1 MSLQINTESPSP
13 VDVDDVKV
21 DIRIAELEK
30 TYKTDRG
37 HVQAL
42 SGINL
47 EVRQGEFVSLVG
59 RSGCG
64 KTTLLRIMAGLI
76 PPTAGQVLIEG
87 QSLWTGERVNSK
99 LVRNLGVVFQEANL
113 FPWYSIE
120 ENIALPLKLRGTP
133 KNARRA
139 RVRELAELVGL
150 GGFLKNYPRELSGG
164 MRQRAAIARA
174 LSDDPQLLLMDEP
187 FGALDALTREKMNAE
202 LQRIALATGATVVF
216 VTHDIDEAVSLG
228 DRVVHLTPRPGR
240 IKEIIDVP
248 LTRPRTP
255 LVTQDDTYQDRVTH
269 LRTSLNEELDHE
281 S

>member
-1 MSLQINTESPSP
+1 MSLQINTDTAYAPNIN
-13 VDVDDVKV
+13 DTTV
-21 DIRIAELEK
+21 DIRISDLGK

-42 SGINL
+42 SNINL

-76 PPTAGQVLIEG
+76 PPTSGQVLIEG

-99 LVRNLGVVFQEANL
+99 LIRNLGVVFQEANL

-133 KNARRA
+133 KSARRA
-139 RVRELAELVGL
+139 RVRELADLVGL
-150 GGFLKNYPRELSGG
+150 GGFLPNYPRELSGG

-248 LTRPRTP
+248 LSRPRTP
-255 LVTQDDTYQDRVTH
+255 LVNQDDIYQNRVSH